1 MLSFILLFSLFISS
15 TVCVNTI
22 PLFKM
27 FSISGRE
34 SVAIVYLYIWLVGTL
49 ELLTKGANH
58 YHNDVVQ

>member
-1 MLSFILLFSLFISS
+1 
-15 TVCVNTI
+15 
-22 PLFKM
+22 M